1 MGMSFHAIARLPA
14 EVASLVDDPETLIAL
29 IHTRGDDVLDLDKA
43 WHGWHWLLTGTVY
56 DTTTVLGQTF
66 LGGSEIG
73 EDLGYG
79 PARVLSP
86 EEVQSVATA
95 LELVDARS
103 VAEAY
108 DPQAMDDAGIYPTV
122 WARDGDE
129 GLRWLLNY
137 LPTLKSFYRNAATSR
152 SAVVLLVL

>member
-1 MGMSFHAIARLPA
+1 MGMRFIAIARLA
-14 EVASLVDDPETLIAL
+14 DDVASVVDDPETLMATL
-29 IHTRGDDVLDLDKA
+29 QAKGDDVLDLDKA

-56 DTTTVLGQTF
+56 DTTSVLGQTL

-86 EEVQSVATA
+86 EEVQAVATA
-95 LELVDARS
+95 IEPIDARS
-103 VAEAY
+103 AAAAY

-129 GLRWLLNY
+129 GLQWLLHY
-137 LPTLKSFYRNAATSR
+137 LPALKAFYRNAAASR
-152 SAVVLLVL
+152 SAVVLLVI